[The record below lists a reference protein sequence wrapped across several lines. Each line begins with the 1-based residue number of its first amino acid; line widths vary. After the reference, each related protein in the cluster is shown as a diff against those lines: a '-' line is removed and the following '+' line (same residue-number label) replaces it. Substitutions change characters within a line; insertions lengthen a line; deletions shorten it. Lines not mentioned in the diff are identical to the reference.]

1 MTRPDLDA
9 LAALL
14 ERATPGPWDL
24 GEFDEQGGY
33 DCMTSGISCGPASID
48 GKTYGERYME
58 PLPPAAQMRMIAD
71 AALIVAAVNALPALI
86 ARVRE
91 LEQER
96 DEARAE
102 RDALREVVRA
112 ADAVRTLQFDDLWE
126 VREYDRARAAW
137 KDEV

>member
-14 ERATPGPWDL
+14 ERATPGPWY
-24 GEFDEQGGY
+24 E
-33 DCMTSGISCGPASID
+33 CSGLVTPSHRLF
-48 GKTYGERYME
+48 TETRHE
-58 PLPPAAQMRMIAD
+58 N